1 MDIDKIIV
9 LKTLNYFKRL
19 SVLDLIRLFND
30 MNFTTDEV
38 NEIFNKIIECK
49 GDHRHDK

>member
-1 MDIDKIIV
+1 MDIEKIIV
-9 LKTLNYFKRL
+9 MKTLNYFKRL

-49 GDHRHDK
+49 GDNKYDK